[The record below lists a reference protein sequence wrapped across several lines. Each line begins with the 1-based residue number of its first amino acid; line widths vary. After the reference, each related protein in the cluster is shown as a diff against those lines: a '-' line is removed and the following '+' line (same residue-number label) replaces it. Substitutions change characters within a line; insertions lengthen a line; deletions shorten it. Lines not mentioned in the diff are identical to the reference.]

1 MRLITPEDVQDIEVD
16 PNWSPLHMLGAV
28 CERALEIYAKETKNA
43 KKISMSQVEENS
55 PSRMVEF
62 PKSLTRIN
70 LKTDTAIVDGDEIS
84 NLTNA
89 ERRELKKRVMGFDM
103 TGYASWKSN
112 NTTDH
117 VTWSVKDALD
127 KKEGGLITDEAEEL
141 LSRQEGLRREKK
153 LKRPVE
159 EAERRRIRG
168 SSSSLKRKRSDQEK
182 KCVAKKRD
190 FKRIQSKTKHIPMP
204 ENVKNRIK
212 ELGKQVKELKLII
225 EKGIYKTDASKSHN
239 RLSIPIS
246 QIVEKF
252 LREEE
257 EEYLCSSM
265 CNDDDKKNSKKD
277 RVNSKKVRVIE
288 PSLKISELVL
298 RRWEMKKEKSMSV
311 SYVLNGKW
319 TKIRTNNHIKMG
331 SRIQLWAVRMD
342 DEELIIVLV
351 KLPDDEG
358 EGDQVNIKEGDQVT
372 TEGEDIE
379 EQEEGPGASEALQI
393 ENVELKAHVTALSRE
408 IKKLNAEVKD
418 LTKQLLNSHST
429 ESVRMEML
437 IKSFAPTAP
446 PY

>member
-103 TGYASWKSN
+103 TGYTSWKSN

-141 LSRQEGLRREKK
+141 LSRQERLRREKK
-153 LKRPVE
+153 LKRPME

-204 ENVKNRIK
+204 EHVKNRIK

-257 EEYLCSSM
+257 EEYLG
-265 CNDDDKKNSKKD
+265 N

-311 SYVLNGKW
+311 CYVLNGKW

-351 KLPDDEG
+351 KLPDDEE

-379 EQEEGPGASEALQI
+379 EQEGSDSKTNVAS
-393 ENVELKAHVTALSRE
+393 TS
-408 IKKLNAEVKD
+408 
-418 LTKQLLNSHST
+418 KQH
-429 ESVRMEML
+429 E
-437 IKSFAPTAP
+437 
-446 PY
+446 Y